1 MVLTAGA
8 NADSARPAKN
18 LRSVHCRRY
27 LLSARRPGMILAD
40 YLVHG
45 ERSSTRAVGIEFG

>member
-1 MVLTAGA
+1 MVLAVGA
-8 NADSARPAKN
+8 NADPARPAKN

-27 LLSARRPGMILAD
+27 LLSARRLGMILAD

-45 ERSSTRAVGIEFG
+45 ERSSTRAVEVEFG